1 MADGLPAAALP
12 QLGDAQA
19 SQRPGLA
26 RPAADLAGQPQGLPE
41 MAGGMHVTALPQ
53 LEFAE
58 VAQHKG
64 LARPYAR
71 VTEERQ

>member
-1 MADGLPAAALP
+1 M
-12 QLGDAQA
+12 
-19 SQRPGLA
+19 
-26 RPAADLAGQPQGLPE
+26 
-41 MAGGMHVTALPQ
+41 ALPQ

-64 LARPYAR
+64 LARPAAD